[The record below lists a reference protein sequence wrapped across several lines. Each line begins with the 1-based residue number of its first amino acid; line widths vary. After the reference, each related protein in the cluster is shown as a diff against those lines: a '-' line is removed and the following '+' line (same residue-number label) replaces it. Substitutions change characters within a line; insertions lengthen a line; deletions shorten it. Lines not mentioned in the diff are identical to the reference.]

1 MAPVVLL
8 WGTDPASA
16 GIASNCSRPPRP
28 GVRHRRGAHGVRRPV
43 SSRVKNYPLEFLC
56 VPFFVWVAFRFT
68 QRETAAAIVALAG
81 IATWGT
87 LHGYGP
93 FVRGTLNESLLLL
106 QAYMVITSVTTLAL
120 AALVSEHLQVE
131 ARLRQLSVS
140 DPLTG
145 LANHRQLMYAV
156 DTEIK
161 RSQRTERRFA
171 IVLLDLDRLKQTN
184 DRYGHAVGSH
194 ALCRVAEALL
204 VACRGVDTAA
214 RFGGDE
220 FALVLPETS
229 QEAAWHVARETA
241 IANRFEALR
250 MPVMSVSVGVAVY
263 PGDGS
268 TVDQLL
274 AAADRSLYESKEDA
288 HRASP
293 VE

>member
-1 MAPVVLL
+1 
-8 WGTDPASA
+8 
-16 GIASNCSRPPRP
+16 
-28 GVRHRRGAHGVRRPV
+28 
-43 SSRVKNYPLEFLC
+43 VKNYPLEFLC